1 MIECW
6 EDFKKLLDDTGY
18 SGPRRNRKK
27 DPKIYILT
35 YPDKVG
41 WNHSIY
47 RQAQMTYMQISG
59 GDTGAGSGHH
69 VILCRQSEV
78 RNVLLECVQ
87 MDLGTHAMICSVGM
101 LFVVTITE
109 EGLPKSGIVSF
120 DEFSKTNNYMR
131 AHIIAKPNQK
141 AHIHH
146 QHVELNL
153 DIWKTFKFP
162 NIFDRWEKY
171 IRSDDNY
178 HDDYTPSWI
187 KPKGL
192 PKIINFP
199 VEERNRKVFSYHR
212 NQKDTWKRIESGEFK
227 FNSNWFES
235 QPYFRGLTR
244 NFSDGVNYY
253 VENNEKP
260 FRHVHE
266 IKKEFDLIISPCGGY
281 STEYYSNKLNLS
293 KNTEIVLY
301 DHDQNLIDIKKM
313 TIDMKMPF
321 EDIKKLE
328 KLYEPD
334 EVSFVYNLKYQEDR
348 WTEYGDIETLINYQ
362 REMDDNYDVEFWLMN
377 LIEPDYNRI
386 IEKVKGKN
394 VFLNTSNIFSYHKVL
409 LYYPLDVIWE
419 SYNKLE
425 DILKSN
431 CNDLLWIGTNPNK
444 CWRHLK

>member
-153 DIWKTFKFP
+153 DIWKT
-162 NIFDRWEKY
+162 
-171 IRSDDNY
+171 
-178 HDDYTPSWI
+178 
-187 KPKGL
+187 
-192 PKIINFP
+192 
-199 VEERNRKVFSYHR
+199 
-212 NQKDTWKRIESGEFK
+212 
-227 FNSNWFES
+227 
-235 QPYFRGLTR
+235 LT
-244 NFSDGVNYY
+244 
-253 VENNEKP
+253 
-260 FRHVHE
+260 
-266 IKKEFDLIISPCGGY
+266 
-281 STEYYSNKLNLS
+281 
-293 KNTEIVLY
+293 
-301 DHDQNLIDIKKM
+301 
-313 TIDMKMPF
+313 
-321 EDIKKLE
+321 
-328 KLYEPD
+328 
-334 EVSFVYNLKYQEDR
+334 
-348 WTEYGDIETLINYQ
+348 
-362 REMDDNYDVEFWLMN
+362 
-377 LIEPDYNRI
+377 
-386 IEKVKGKN
+386 
-394 VFLNTSNIFSYHKVL
+394 
-409 LYYPLDVIWE
+409 
-419 SYNKLE
+419 
-425 DILKSN
+425 
-431 CNDLLWIGTNPNK
+431 
-444 CWRHLK
+444 